1 MKRGS
6 VGGLESLDPNLQ
18 FGRPMPG
25 SQKTDL
31 DAQVSPAIAP
41 TATFT
46 KLGLFLLTQCVCCCC
61 VVGWQRHGRPVLAHH
76 GAKGAFGDD
85 DDFDGPG
92 EGKDS
97 GGYAGEEK
105 GSSRGR
111 GGRMEM

>member
-1 MKRGS
+1 M
-6 VGGLESLDPNLQ
+6 
-18 FGRPMPG
+18 
-25 SQKTDL
+25 
-31 DAQVSPAIAP
+31 
-41 TATFT
+41 
-46 KLGLFLLTQCVCCCC
+46 
-61 VVGWQRHGRPVLAHH
+61 LAHH

-85 DDFDGPG
+85 DNFDGPG